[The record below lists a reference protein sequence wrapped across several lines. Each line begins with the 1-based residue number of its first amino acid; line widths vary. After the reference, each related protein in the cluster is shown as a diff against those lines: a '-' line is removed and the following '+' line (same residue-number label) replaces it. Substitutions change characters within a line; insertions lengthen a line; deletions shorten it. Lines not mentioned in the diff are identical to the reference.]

1 MIVRQVSDVMDAEEL
16 AQDTFIRAF
25 SHIDHYDPQKAS
37 LSTWLCRIAYRLTLD
52 FLKRRRP
59 LIVPIEDSEVWQT
72 DISDEQ
78 LESTVCDHCGR
89 SIRLAKEPT
98 PGFKYSF
105 IVGLLSI
112 YLPMQV
118 CLYVFH
124 TTFLQALLYSLP
136 VVAVSLVV
144 VAYLTLRSLF
154 FGL

>member
-1 MIVRQVSDVMDAEEL
+1 MKNRECPYCHQTVS
-16 AQDTFIRAF
+16 
-25 SHIDHYDPQKAS
+25 
-37 LSTWLCRIAYRLTLD
+37 
-52 FLKRRRP
+52 LKRCLKYLLRG
-59 LIVPIEDSEVWQT
+59 T
-72 DISDEQ
+72 DY
-78 LESTVCDHCGR
+78 STICDHCGR

-144 VAYLTLRSLF
+144 VAYLTLHSLF

>member
-1 MIVRQVSDVMDAEEL
+1 
-16 AQDTFIRAF
+16 
-25 SHIDHYDPQKAS
+25 
-37 LSTWLCRIAYRLTLD
+37 
-52 FLKRRRP
+52 
-59 LIVPIEDSEVWQT
+59 
-72 DISDEQ
+72 
-78 LESTVCDHCGR
+78 
-89 SIRLAKEPT
+89 LAKEPT

-124 TTFLQALLYSLP
+124 TTFLQSLLYSLP